1 MLKGKKILLGITASI
16 SAYKI
21 NYLVRHLV
29 KAHAEVK
36 VVVTPAAE
44 EFVSPL
50 TLSTLSKSPVLS
62 KFTDDSATGVWNNH
76 VELGE
81 WADLFVVAP
90 ASANTISKM
99 ATGLCDNLLLAVYLS
114 ARCPVWF
121 APAMDLD
128 MYKHESTQVNISTLV
143 ARGNRLIPPGS
154 GDLASGLT
162 GEGRLEEPQVIFNQ
176 MVSYFNKVQDLNGC
190 SALVTAG
197 PTYEFIDPVRYI
209 GNPSTGKMGIRI
221 AEELAGRGAEVT
233 LVCGPSSEQVKDSS
247 IKIINVTSAQE
258 MFNQSK
264 DFAGIVDISCMAAAV
279 ADYRA
284 KEVFD
289 HKVKKKEGEM
299 SIELER
305 TQDILKHFGNL
316 KKDGQVVVG
325 FAMETNNEIENAQ
338 AKLSNKNADL
348 IVLNS
353 LNEEGAGFKHATN
366 KVVFIRKSVDPQF
379 IELKSKKEI
388 AVDVVDEIVKIKSFK
403 N

>member
-36 VVVTPAAE
+36 IVVTPAAAD
-44 EFVSPL
+44 FVSPL
-50 TLSTLSKSPVLS
+50 TLSTLSKSSVLS
-62 KFTDDSATGVWNNH
+62 KFTNDSAGGVWNNH

-81 WADLFVVAP
+81 WADLFIVAP

-99 ATGLCDNLLLAVYLS
+99 ASGLCDNLLMAIYLS
-114 ARCPVWF
+114 ARSPVWF

-128 MYKHESTQVNISTLV
+128 MYKHESTRSNIRTLV
-143 ARGNRLIPPGS
+143 ARGDRLIPPGS
-154 GDLASGLT
+154 GELASGLT
-162 GEGRLEEPQVIFNQ
+162 GEGRLEEPEVIFNQ
-176 MVSYFNKVQDLNGC
+176 IVSHFNRVQDLKGC
-190 SALVTAG
+190 TALVTAG

-221 AEELAGRGAEVT
+221 AEELSGRGAKVT
-233 LVCGPSSEQVKDSS
+233 LVCGPSSEQVNDST
-247 IKIINVTSAQE
+247 IDVINVISAQE
-258 MFNQSK
+258 MFDKSK
-264 DFAGIVDISCMAAAV
+264 SFAGKIDIACMTAAV

-284 KEVFD
+284 KETFD

-305 TQDILKHFGNL
+305 TQDILKHFGSL
-316 KKDGQVVVG
+316 KKDGQVVIG

-353 LNEEGAGFKHATN
+353 LNEEGAGFKHTTN
-366 KVVFIRKSVDPQF
+366 KVVFIRESVDPHF
-379 IELKSKKEI
+379 FELKSKKAI
-388 AVDVVDEIVKIKSFK
+388 AVDVVDEVLKIKSLK